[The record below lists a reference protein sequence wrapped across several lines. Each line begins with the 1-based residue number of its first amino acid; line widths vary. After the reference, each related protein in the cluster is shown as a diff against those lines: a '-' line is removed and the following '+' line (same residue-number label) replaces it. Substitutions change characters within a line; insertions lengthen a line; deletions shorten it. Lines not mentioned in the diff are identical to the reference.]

1 MSRPLWG
8 ESEAGSWA
16 PLPGAGPGCCP
27 PPLYNYKPNYYLQRR
42 RGGAL
47 VVLVSSVC
55 QSVYWPELDSPSA
68 LCLGL
73 PVTKTEEWD
82 IERAAVHWAVF
93 CFKANIPGPSHTVP
107 PSPAPKFSVHRHLLQ
122 LWFGQFD
129 RALHTHFM
137 WPISNLLIWWLN
149 SSSSSSLFF

>member
-1 MSRPLWG
+1 M
-8 ESEAGSWA
+8 
-16 PLPGAGPGCCP
+16 
-27 PPLYNYKPNYYLQRR
+27 R

-73 PVTKTEEWD
+73 PVTKPEDWD
-82 IERAAVHWAVF
+82 RESLQYAELCSVLKLISQDRRTRA
-93 CFKANIPGPSHTVP
+93 PPPPQSPS
-107 PSPAPKFSVHRHLLQ
+107 FQSVGICSSSGWGSLT
-122 LWFGQFD
+122 
-129 RALHTHFM
+129 ALYTHFM

-149 SSSSSSLFF
+149 SSSSSSFFFFFKLSSRCLWSLWCSPCGKLAGKIPVCFGRIR